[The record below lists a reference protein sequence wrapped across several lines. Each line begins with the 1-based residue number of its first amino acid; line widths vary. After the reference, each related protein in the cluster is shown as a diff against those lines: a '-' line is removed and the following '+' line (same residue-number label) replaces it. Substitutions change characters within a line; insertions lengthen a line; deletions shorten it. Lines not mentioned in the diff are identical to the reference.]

1 MPEPQPP
8 VKQRQQ
14 RETRLVA
21 DFVAE
26 FYPNGRAIFN
36 LRVGGINPVITDQ
49 DLTEGELALIGAHRR
64 YADAVIIQER
74 ELILIEGYILPTLGK
89 VSQIL
94 GYRAL
99 LPFTPELDSFA
110 SLPITAIIVGP
121 IEDQFMARLARE
133 QGILVRVYRPPW
145 VEEFLTSLS
154 TRHRRVKLDR

>member
-1 MPEPQPP
+1 MPAPGAP

-21 DFVAE
+21 DFVSA
-26 FYPNGRAIFN
+26 FYPDDRAVFN

-49 DLTEGELALIGAHRR
+49 DLTEGELTLIGAHRR

-74 ELILIEGYILPTLGK
+74 ELVLIEGMILPTLGK

-99 LPFTPELDSFA
+99 LPFTPELGDHA
-110 SLPITAIIVGP
+110 SKPVTAIIVGP
-121 IEDQFMARLARE
+121 IEDQFLARLARQ
-133 QGILVRVYRPPW
+133 QGVLVRVYRPPW
-145 VEEFLTSLS
+145 IEEFLNGLS